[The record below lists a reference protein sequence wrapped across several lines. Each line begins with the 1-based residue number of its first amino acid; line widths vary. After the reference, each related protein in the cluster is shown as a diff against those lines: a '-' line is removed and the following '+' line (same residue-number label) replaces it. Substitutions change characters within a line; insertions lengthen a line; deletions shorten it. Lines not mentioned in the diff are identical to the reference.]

1 MTYFNIFIDFFF
13 FKFVS
18 SLDDEPEHGI
28 CHSKPPLPIL
38 RNNTMAF
45 EAKRK
50 LSRHRKRNPTRG
62 VKPAGSSQAEAN
74 NNGGKDMNVSQPV
87 ESTRSDDDSNWSN
100 SLDEDY
106 IIFSF
111 REDGNFEVLN
121 NDKTNEPSTNHLD
134 HTMSRNSRPV
144 NRKVSKFSPTFINIY
159 SDTWNIFKVNN
170 VVFLSFFF
178 FFFFFFLKFFFFFF
192 AYDFCKNSL
201 IMKGI
206 PKQC

>member
-1 MTYFNIFIDFFF
+1 MSTTRWTMTR
-13 FKFVS
+13 FVRWR
-18 SLDDEPEHGI
+18 LRNLAPCCLACRFPIDDEPEHGI

-50 LSRHRKRNPTRG
+50 LSWNRKRNATRV
-62 VKPAGSSQAEAN
+62 VKPAESSQAEA
-74 NNGGKDMNVSQPV
+74 NNGGKDMNVGQPV
-87 ESTRSDDDSNWSN
+87 ESTRSDEDSTWSN

-121 NDKTNEPSTNHLD
+121 NDKTDEPSTNRLD

-144 NRKVSKFSPTFINIY
+144 NRKVSKFSSTF
-159 SDTWNIFKVNN
+159 
-170 VVFLSFFF
+170 
-178 FFFFFFLKFFFFFF
+178 
-192 AYDFCKNSL
+192 
-201 IMKGI
+201 
-206 PKQC
+206 